1 MESEEDKSLE
11 MSSSSTGMVLAL
23 RIDVPSSDCDSNA
36 FLKSWDAWDSLAAS
50 IYIKDQYIIRAS
62 ARKVAP
68 VVFVNIHGVS
78 NLAVV
83 SFVFSFR
90 LVRSVRQ
97 DLHRMRGRSVS
108 CG

>member
-1 MESEEDKSLE
+1 
-11 MSSSSTGMVLAL
+11 
-23 RIDVPSSDCDSNA
+23 
-36 FLKSWDAWDSLAAS
+36 
-50 IYIKDQYIIRAS
+50 
-62 ARKVAP
+62 
-68 VVFVNIHGVS
+68 
-78 NLAVV
+78 V